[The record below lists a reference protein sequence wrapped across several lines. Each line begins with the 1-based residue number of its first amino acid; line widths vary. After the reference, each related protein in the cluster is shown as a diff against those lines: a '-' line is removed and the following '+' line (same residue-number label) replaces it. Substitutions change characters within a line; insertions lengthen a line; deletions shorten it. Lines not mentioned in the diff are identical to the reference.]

1 MAVFKKCFGAGILA
15 AVLVLFGWQLFVKI
29 GATREEAS
37 APPTARPVAVEVAA
51 VRQADIRDVG
61 VFTGSLL
68 PASRFVLAPKIAG
81 RLDSI
86 LVNIGDRVEPGQLVA
101 VLDDEEYRQQ
111 VVQAGAELDVA
122 RASVE
127 EVRTTLDRSRR
138 EFERTIELHRRKIA
152 SESQLDAAES
162 DYNTLQA
169 RLRVATAQVAQKEA
183 ALRIAGVRL
192 RYTQIEVPQENRRR
206 ISVVGERFVDEGALL
221 APNTPIVS
229 ILDIT
234 RLNAVIHVIER
245 DYAKIEPGLEAIVT
259 TDAYPGEIFTGH
271 VARIAPVLKEQSR
284 QARVEIEVPNEQMR
298 LKPGMFV
305 RTRIQFAVH
314 ENATVVPVSAIV
326 TRNGTQGVF
335 IADRQT
341 ASARFVPVT
350 LGIITQDRAQVLEP
364 ALTGEVITLGIHL
377 MVDGTAITISES
389 VKQAASPAE
398 QT

>member
-1 MAVFKKCFGAGILA
+1 MVVFKKCFGAGILA
-15 AVLVLFGWQLFVKI
+15 AVLVLFGWQLFVRI

-37 APPTARPVAVEVAA
+37 TPTTARPIAVEVAA

-86 LVNIGDRVEPGQLVA
+86 RVNIGDRVEPGQLVA

-192 RYTQIEVPQENRRR
+192 RYTQIAVPQENGRR

-284 QARVEIEVPNEQMR
+284 QARVEIEIPNEHMR